1 MRPPASSTSSNGAW
15 VDGPGPGQA
24 LPPVSGVDL
33 DAYEQGVLAGD
44 RAALGRA
51 ITLVESTRPDH
62 QGLGQQLLTRLLPR
76 AGRAQRVGIT
86 GVPGVGKSTFIDG
99 LGTYLTGTGHRVA
112 VLAVDPSSTRSG
124 GSILGDKTRMDR
136 LAVDPAAFIR
146 PSPTAG
152 TLGGVTRSTR
162 ETMIVVEAAGYDVVL
177 VETVGVGQ
185 SEIAVANMVDTFL
198 VLALARTGDGLQGI
212 KRGVL
217 ELADLVAVNKAD
229 GPHVREAEVA
239 AAELADA
246 LRLVT
251 PTDASWRPPV
261 LTCSG
266 LEGTNLDGVWA
277 ATVRH
282 RNLLEATGEL
292 AAKHQRQQVDWM
304 WSMVFDTLL
313 ARFKTDPTVRDQ
325 VPALEAA
332 VREGT
337 MTPTAAA
344 RRMLGDAAR

>member
-1 MRPPASSTSSNGAW
+1 MPPAASSTNSNGDLAK
-15 VDGPGPGQA
+15 P
-24 LPPVSGVDL
+24 DL

-62 QGLGQQLLTRLLPR
+62 QDLAQDLLTRLLPK

-99 LGTYLTGTGHRVA
+99 LGSFLTETGHRVA

-136 LAVDPAAFIR
+136 LSVDPNAFIR

-162 ETMIVVEAAGYDVVL
+162 ETMIIVEAAGYDVVL

-198 VLALARTGDGLQGI
+198 VLALARSGDSLQGI

-217 ELADLVAVNKAD
+217 ELADVVAVNKAD
-229 GPHVREAEVA
+229 GPHVRDAESA
-239 AAELADA
+239 ASELRDA

-251 PTDASWRPPV
+251 PAEAAWKPPV

-266 LEGTNLDGVWA
+266 LEGTNLDEVWE
-277 ATVRH
+277 TVVRH
-282 RNLLEATGEL
+282 HDLLEEIGEL
-292 AAKHQRQQVDWM
+292 AVKHQRQQVDWM
-304 WSMVFDTLL
+304 WSMVFDTLVT
-313 ARFKTDPTVRDQ
+313 RFKSDPKVRDQ
-325 VPALEAA
+325 VPELEAA
-332 VREGT
+332 VRDGT

-344 RRMLGDAAR
+344 RQLLGD